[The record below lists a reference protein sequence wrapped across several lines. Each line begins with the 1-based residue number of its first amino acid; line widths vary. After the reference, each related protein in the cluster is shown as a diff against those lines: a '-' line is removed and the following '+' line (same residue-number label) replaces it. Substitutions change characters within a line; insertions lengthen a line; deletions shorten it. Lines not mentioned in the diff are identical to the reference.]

1 MYIEPNTTIKI
12 LKDVPLDTTY
22 QHSLWWDMDAAQAQ
36 STYFSSKA
44 KYTLD
49 RQSYQR
55 VKRGYMRVNVNA
67 ENLYDCNYLMFQ
79 NTAFGN
85 KWFYAFITSAEYVNN
100 NVAEIS
106 FEIDDM
112 QTWHFDYAMQ
122 LSFVER
128 EHSLTDNIGDNLI
141 PENLELGDYVSS
153 GMSDTGVFTD
163 WVIVLA
169 TTAEGTGMPV
179 SGAFYGKA
187 YQQVEFKVYE
197 ANATGVAQLREFI
210 ATLTIN
216 PLTNTNVILGV
227 YMMPRAMISQPHS
240 TISTASFPDFH
251 FYKPKHYTSI
261 DGYVPK
267 NKKLFTHPYNFLKAY
282 NCNGQ
287 TSEYHYELF
296 EDVSGGESG
305 ACNFYMTADT
315 SLNPTAILIPQG
327 YKGLQSNISERMTW
341 TGFPKCG
348 FATNDFAAKL
358 VQAGI
363 WAALTAMTGGIGGA
377 VTPAITHSVVNEVKT
392 EKIGRG
398 PQYKTTTQTEKTSEY
413 TPPKKEGANT
423 SAIVSAIGMKMLH
436 PHVSN
441 ATGDNI
447 PLVNIGYC
455 GFLFEAM
462 HIRAEFARCIDDYFT
477 VFGYQTNRVKVPN
490 RNSRPH
496 FNYVKT
502 INCVITGSMP
512 ADAERHIC
520 QIYDNGITFWKN
532 PAEVGNYNLPNS
544 PV

>member
-12 LKDVPLDTTY
+12 LKDIPLDTTY
-22 QHSLWWDMDAAQAQ
+22 QHTIWWDMGGAQ
-36 STYFSSKA
+36 SQAAYFSSKA

-141 PENLELGDYVSS
+141 PENLELGDYVSED
-153 GMSDTGVFTD
+153 MTGTGYFTN
-163 WVIVLA
+163 WKIVLVNCA
-169 TTAEGTGMPV
+169 DTAITPVEGG
-179 SGAFYGKA
+179 FYGKA
-187 YQQVEFKVYE
+187 YQQAEFRKYP
-197 ANATGVAQLREFI
+197 ATAQGVQLVQQKLEQLKIFG
-210 ATLTIN
+210 AY
-216 PLTNTNVILGV
+216 NTVLGI
-227 YMMPRAMISQPHS
+227 YMMPDAMVATPGTDID
-240 TISTASFPDFH
+240 TGTFPSLR
-251 FYKPKHYTSI
+251 FYKPKAYTNI

-267 NKKLFTHPYNFLKAY
+267 NNKLFTHPYNFLKCS
-282 NCNGQ
+282 NMDGQ
-287 TSEYHYELF
+287 TYEYHYEYF
-296 EDVSGGESG
+296 EDIVGGEPG
-305 ACNFYMTADT
+305 QCNFYLTADT
-315 SLNPTAILIPQG
+315 SVDPTAVLIPCG
-327 YKGLQSNISERMTW
+327 YKGLLSNVSERMNW
-341 TGFPKCG
+341 KGFPKCC
-348 FATNDFAAKL
+348 FATNDFGAKL

-363 WAALTAMTGGIGGA
+363 WAALTAITGGIGGA
-377 VTPAITHSVVNEVKT
+377 VAPAITKTIINETKT
-392 EKIGRG
+392 ERIGRG
-398 PQYKTTTQTEKTSEY
+398 PQYKTVTATEKTSEY
-413 TPPKKEGANT
+413 TPPTREGGNT
-423 SAIVSAIGMKMLH
+423 GAIVSAMGMKMLH
-436 PHVSN
+436 PHVS
-441 ATGDNI
+441 TTQGDNI
-447 PLVNIGYC
+447 ALVNLGY
-455 GFLFEAM
+455 GDFIFEKM

-477 VFGYQTNRVKVPN
+477 MFGYQTNRVKVPN